1 MLANCPKCGQLFNKV
16 TKDICPKCIEE
27 EEQLLR
33 DTQEFLRNNRNAGR
47 HQIMLEVDGV
57 TPMHLDQWIET
68 KRINLITAEDI
79 EEQQEKANKQKQ
91 LLQKI
96 MSGKSKAPAKEKE
109 KDEEDKPD
117 RHGMHFRRDK

>member
-16 TKDICPKCIEE
+16 TKEICPKCVEE

-33 DTQEFLRNNRNAGR
+33 DTQEFLRNNRSAGR

-57 TPMHLDQWIET
+57 TPELLDQWVET
-68 KRINLITAEDI
+68 KRINLVTSEDL

-96 MSGKSKAPAKEKE
+96 MSGKSSKASKEND
-109 KDEEDKPD
+109 DEEEEKKP
-117 RHGMHFRRDK
+117 RLGMHFKRGK